1 MDEQPVNGCW
11 TDEKVVAPLASVEQA
26 ACRIAAGKPVIVV
39 DDRNREN
46 EGDLVYAAEAATPE
60 LVGFTMRHTA
70 GVICVPM
77 LGDELER
84 LDLPQMRVANEDAKG
99 TAFAIS
105 VDARAGITT
114 GISGADRARTI
125 RLLADPATSRSDLTR
140 PGHVFPLRAQPGGV
154 LARAGHTEAAV
165 DLVRL
170 AGLRP
175 VGVISEIVN
184 DDGTMARLP
193 DLMTFSERHQIPI
206 VSIADLIA
214 WRLRH
219 ERQVLRGA
227 EVTMPTRTGEFRA
240 VGFSNPLD
248 DSEDVTLVK
257 GDIGDGE
264 DVLVSL
270 HFECL
275 TGNVFHS
282 ARCDCGVQLDAA
294 IDAIE
299 LAGRGVLVYMR
310 ARGECE
316 TGLLA
321 ELQALAEH
329 THIGTAH
336 GSRKLGL
343 PETRSYGLA
352 AQMLIEL
359 GVKSVRLERN
369 CSSTRARL
377 DGYGLRIL
385 NTEPAVI
392 AATIQSP
399 RSLTTRDLVHSL

>member
-1 MDEQPVNGCW
+1 MDEQSLNRCRE
-11 TDEKVVAPLASVEQA
+11 DEKVATALASVDRA
-26 ACRIAAGKPVIVV
+26 ACRIAAGRPVIVV

-77 LGDELER
+77 LGEELER
-84 LDLPQMRVANEDAKG
+84 LDLPQMREANEDAKG
-99 TAFAIS
+99 TAFAVS

-125 RLLADPATSRSDLTR
+125 QLLADPATSRSDLAR
-140 PGHVFPLRAQPGGV
+140 PGHVFPLRAQPRGV
-154 LARAGHTEAAV
+154 LVRPGHTEAAV

-206 VSIADLIA
+206 VSIADLIT

-219 ERQVLRGA
+219 ERQVLRRA

-240 VGFSNPLD
+240 VGFSNRLD

-310 ARGECE
+310 ARGERW
-316 TGLLA
+316 TGLLG
-321 ELQALAEH
+321 ELQAHAEQ
-329 THIGTAH
+329 TRSGTSQAVH
-336 GSRKLGL
+336 KAGVPGAC
-343 PETRSYGLA
+343 SYGLA

-369 CSSTRARL
+369 CSSTQLRL

-385 NTEPAVI
+385 DTEPAVI
-392 AATIQSP
+392 AATIRSP
-399 RSLTTRDLVHSL
+399 RSLTTRDLVPSL